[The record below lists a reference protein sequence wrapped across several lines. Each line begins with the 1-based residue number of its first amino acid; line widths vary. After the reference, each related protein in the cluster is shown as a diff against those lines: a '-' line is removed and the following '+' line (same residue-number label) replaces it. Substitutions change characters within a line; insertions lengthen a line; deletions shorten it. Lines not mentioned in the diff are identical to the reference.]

1 MTIAQATNPI
11 IQTVFIVIIVII
23 ELGYF
28 FTSGIFGPR
37 SGR

>member
-11 IQTVFIVIIVII
+11 IQTVFIVIIG
-23 ELGYF
+23 LGYF